1 MYRLTTPPLSNPDPL
16 LQVEATQST
25 DTAMEYT
32 FYKKNA
38 KKHTEPLHRPRT
50 GTTQPLPLT
59 THWNV

>member
-32 FYKKNA
+32 FYFI
-38 KKHTEPLHRPRT
+38 RRT
-50 GTTQPLPLT
+50 QRNTLNPFTDRVLALRSPCL
-59 THWNV
+59 